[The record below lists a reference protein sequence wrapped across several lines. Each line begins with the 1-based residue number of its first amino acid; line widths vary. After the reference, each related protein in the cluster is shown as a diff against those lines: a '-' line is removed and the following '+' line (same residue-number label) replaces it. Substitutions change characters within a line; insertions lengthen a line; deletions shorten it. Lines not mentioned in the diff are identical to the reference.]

1 MTSTVLDLA
10 WLPGVELGDTGVWE
24 LPGEGAVAR
33 FPRLTPADIQQV
45 ATRVRAARASFLQTL
60 PADRIAELVGAA
72 VNRWLD
78 PFSPYLA
85 EACRLLPVFTGYPEP
100 AVRKGL
106 GSFLSGYRTEN
117 LRRLLEDE
125 LGDPEVLDGFR
136 TRRGAAGRWRAH
148 GPDLAVHSFAGNTPG
163 LPAQSLI
170 AALLAKGA
178 SLGKVAAGEPVFASL
193 FARSLAEVEPDL
205 GACVAVTYWPSSAED
220 VAAAAFAEGEA
231 VIAYGTDEAI
241 AGVRGL
247 VPPRARFIEYG
258 HRLSLGVL
266 CRERL
271 RAAEAAELA
280 ERAAYDVVRFDQ
292 QGCLSPHLLY
302 VEEGGEVDAAG
313 FAGALAHALERWSRT
328 VPRARL
334 TGEER
339 ARVAEV
345 VREQEFRSA
354 AGGGAVH
361 RGDEWAVLL
370 DPSPAFAPSCLNR
383 VVWVKPLPD
392 AAKLTELL
400 APIRGHLQTV
410 GLAAGPDRETGVA
423 EVAGSCGADRVCP
436 LGQMGDPLPTWHH
449 DGRPPLLDLLRFT
462 DLDPDL
468 PGGRWELAHPEAGV
482 LGRPPPPVS
491 DRG

>member
-1 MTSTVLDLA
+1 MTSTILDLA
-10 WLPGVELGDTGVWE
+10 WLPDVELGDGGVWE
-24 LPGEGAVAR
+24 LPGEGVVAR
-33 FPRLTPADIQQV
+33 VPRLTPAGVHEV
-45 ATRVRAARASFLQTL
+45 AERVRAARASFLGSL
-60 PADRIAELVGAA
+60 PADRIAELVGSA

-85 EACRLLPVFTGYPEP
+85 EACRLLPAFTGYPEP

-136 TRRGAAGRWRAH
+136 PRRGAAGRWRAH
-148 GPDLAVHSFAGNTPG
+148 GPDLVVHSFAGNTPG

-170 AALLAKGA
+170 ASLLAKSA

-193 FARSLAEVEPDL
+193 FARSLAEVEPAL

-220 VAAAAFAEGEA
+220 VAAAAFGEGDA
-231 VIAYGTDEAI
+231 VVAYGADEAI
-241 AGVRGL
+241 AGVRRL
-247 VPPRARFIEYG
+247 APPRARFIEYG
-258 HRLSLGVL
+258 HRVSLGVL

-271 RAAEAAELA
+271 GRADTTDLA
-280 ERAAYDVVRFDQ
+280 ERAAYDVARFDQ

-302 VEEGGEVDAAG
+302 VEEGGEAD
-313 FAGALAHALERWSRT
+313 AGAFAEALAGALERWSRT
-328 VPRARL
+328 VPRGRL
-334 TGEER
+334 TAEER

-345 VREQEFRSA
+345 LREHEFRSA

-361 RGDEWAVLL
+361 RGDEWAVLV
-370 DPSPAFAPSCLNR
+370 DRSPAFAPSCLNR
-383 VVWVKPLPD
+383 VVWVKPVPD
-392 AAKLTELL
+392 AAALGDLL

-410 GLAAGPDRETGVA
+410 GLAAGPDREAAVA
-423 EVAGSCGADRVCP
+423 EVLGACGADRVCP

-462 DLDPDL
+462 DLDPEL

-482 LGRPPPPVS
+482 LGRTPPRVAGS
-491 DRG
+491 

>member
-1 MTSTVLDLA
+1 MTTMALDLA
-10 WLPGVELGDTGVWE
+10 WLPGVELGDGGVWE
-24 LPGEGAVAR
+24 LPAEGAVAR
-33 FPRLTPADIQQV
+33 FPRLTPAGVREV
-45 ATRVRAARASFLQTL
+45 AGRVRAARESTLRSL
-60 PADRIAELVGAA
+60 PAGRIAELVGAA

-85 EACRLLPVFTGYPEP
+85 EACRLLPAFTGYPEP
-100 AVRKGL
+100 VVRKGL

-136 TRRGAAGRWRAH
+136 PRRGAAGRWRAH
-148 GPDLAVHSFAGNTPG
+148 GPDLVVHSFAGNTPG

-170 AALLAKGA
+170 ASLLAKSA

-193 FARSLAEVEPDL
+193 FARSLAEVEPEL

-231 VIAYGTDEAI
+231 VVAYGTDDAI
-241 AGVRGL
+241 AGVRRL
-247 VPPRARFIEYG
+247 VSPRARFIEYG
-258 HRLSLGVL
+258 HRVSLGVL
-266 CRERL
+266 CRDRL
-271 RAAEAAELA
+271 READLADLA
-280 ERAAYDVVRFDQ
+280 ERAAYDVARFDQ
-292 QGCLSPHLLY
+292 QGCLSPHVLY
-302 VEEGGEVDAAG
+302 VEEGGEIDAAG
-313 FAGALAHALERWSRT
+313 LAEALAGALERWSRI

-334 TGEER
+334 SPEER
-339 ARVAEV
+339 GRVAEV
-345 VREQEFRSA
+345 VREHEFRAA

-370 DPSPAFAPSCLNR
+370 DRSPAFAASCLNR

-392 AAKLTELL
+392 AAELPELL

-410 GLAAGPDRETGVA
+410 GLAAAPDREAAIA
-423 EVAGSCGADRVCP
+423 EVVGACGADRVCP
-436 LGQMGDPLPTWHH
+436 IGQMGDPLPTWHH

-468 PGGRWELAHPEAGV
+468 PGGRWELAHPESGV
-482 LGRPPPPVS
+482 LGRTPPV
-491 DRG
+491 GG